1 MVAVELKM
9 TLKWKTMTISWNKD
23 VVWKDV
29 PRYEGKYQVSNTGLI
44 KSLPR
49 LVRGRARSGTVFQRR
64 VPGRILKPGKY
75 CKSGH
80 VSVVLGHGENGSPVH
95 QLVALAFM
103 GATPE
108 GMEILHNNGNPKD
121 NRLSNLRFG
130 TRTENILDVYRQGK
144 KWRKAGIDE
153 VKEIR
158 KRIGKGEKGVDI
170 SKDMGLSQ
178 QIISSIKTGRSF
190 GWLE

>member
-1 MVAVELKM
+1 M
-9 TLKWKTMTISWNKD
+9 IFSHKD
-23 VVWKDV
+23 IIWKDV
-29 PRYEGKYQVSNTGLI
+29 PRYEGRYQVSNTGLV

-49 LVRGRARSGTVFQRR
+49 LVDGRARSGTEFQRR
-64 VPGRILKPGKY
+64 VPERILKPGQY
-75 CKSGH
+75 CKAGH
-80 VSVVLGHGENGSPVH
+80 VSVVLGHGENGIPVH
-95 QLVALAFM
+95 QLVASAFM
-103 GATPE
+103 GPTPE

-144 KWRKAGIDE
+144 KWRKVGIDE

-158 KRIGKGEKGVDI
+158 KRLNSGEKGADI
-170 SKDMGLSQ
+170 SRDTGFSQ
-178 QIISSIKTGRSF
+178 QIISAIKTRRSF

>member
-1 MVAVELKM
+1 M
-9 TLKWKTMTISWNKD
+9 
-23 VVWKDV
+23 WKDI
-29 PRYEGKYQVSNTGLI
+29 PGYEGKYQVSKTGLV

-49 LVRGRARSGTVFQRR
+49 LVRGRSRTGTEFQRR

-80 VSVVLGHGENGSPVH
+80 ESVVLGRGENGSPVH

-103 GATPE
+103 GLTPK

-121 NRLSNLRFG
+121 NKLSNLRFD
-130 TRTENILDVYRQGK
+130 TRTENILDVYWQGK
-144 KWRKAGIDE
+144 KWRKVGIDQ

-158 KRIGKGEKGVDI
+158 KRFNKGERGVDI
-170 SKDMGLSQ
+170 ARDMEISQ
-178 QIISSIKTGRSF
+178 QLISNIKTGKTF
-190 GWLE
+190 WWLP